1 MVTIP
6 LVVAGPRLVDRAL
19 PKDLD
24 FVNELYWPIVVVL
37 CICFLATLYHVSVPV
52 RTSWRYNLPGA
63 ALTMTIWIV
72 GSYLLR
78 WVLTGTA
85 KGSTSI
91 YGPLAAPIVVMLWLY
106 ILSIA
111 VLIGAAVNA
120 AFDRLWPEKETSRA
134 RMEIVRRLRL
144 QAMIPRLRR
153 DDEEQERF
161 PDAADETMLL
171 QKYDEGLP
179 HDQETGALAAT
190 DAVDRPAGRTSAG
203 PADVHDDRETSR
215 PSRSAGSGT
224 ENARAAARGPPYIPG
239 VLETIGYEP
248 DMAEWAASADAHLAR
263 VVRVDRGLVSVLA
276 ESGPHRTGI
285 GGALLARMAKDPTE
299 GPCTGDWCVLREWP
313 DHRLTLERLLPRR
326 TAVVRATAG
335 EQSHGQVLCA
345 NIDVAAVV
353 VALHPTPSLAKVE
366 RLVTLAWESGA
377 RPLVVLTKADL
388 VSDAAAHAEEVA
400 DAAPGVEVCV
410 VSAVSGA
417 GVASSATGSRDG

>member
-1 MVTIP
+1 M
-6 LVVAGPRLVDRAL
+6 
-19 PKDLD
+19 
-24 FVNELYWPIVVVL
+24 
-37 CICFLATLYHVSVPV
+37 
-52 RTSWRYNLPGA
+52 
-63 ALTMTIWIV
+63 
-72 GSYLLR
+72 
-78 WVLTGTA
+78 
-85 KGSTSI
+85 
-91 YGPLAAPIVVMLWLY
+91 
-106 ILSIA
+106 
-111 VLIGAAVNA
+111 
-120 AFDRLWPEKETSRA
+120 
-134 RMEIVRRLRL
+134 
-144 QAMIPRLRR
+144 
-153 DDEEQERF
+153 
-161 PDAADETMLL
+161 
-171 QKYDEGLP
+171 
-179 HDQETGALAAT
+179 
-190 DAVDRPAGRTSAG
+190 
-203 PADVHDDRETSR
+203 
-215 PSRSAGSGT
+215 
-224 ENARAAARGPPYIPG
+224 
-239 VLETIGYEP
+239 LETIGYEP
-248 DMAEWAASADAHLAR
+248 DMADWAASADAHLAR

-417 GVASSATGSRDG
+417 GVGELRDRLEGRLTLGLLGSSGHGKSSLTNALVGAEVLTTRAIREDGRGRHTSVRRELVPLPGGGAVIDTPGLRGVGLVDAEAGIAATFADVEELAGRCRFNDCVHHGEPGCAVAEAIADGSLTVRRFESWERLQREQRWVASRTDARLRAERLKEWRRQTRDAGKSRP